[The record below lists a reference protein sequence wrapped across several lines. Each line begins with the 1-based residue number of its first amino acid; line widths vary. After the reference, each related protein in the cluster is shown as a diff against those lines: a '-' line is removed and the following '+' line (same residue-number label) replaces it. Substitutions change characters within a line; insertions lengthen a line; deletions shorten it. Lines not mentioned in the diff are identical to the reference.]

1 MNKIGLGVLICLL
14 PATIFAQDNY
24 SIKAQVGKLNK
35 PAKAY
40 LMIKTGNTTKLD
52 SAILLNGKFEF
63 KGTVASITEANIRL
77 IHHDQPVD
85 PTKRQGMDVF
95 AFLLGNNEQLTIIAK
110 DSVKHAVLTGS
121 ALNAESARVDAFLK
135 PIYDQYS
142 ELNREFAAQ
151 PEAKKQDKSYLKT
164 LDQRAEAIEQQ
175 IIATK
180 LDYVQKNPKQYMAVM
195 ALNSALGKEFDALA
209 MEKVFLGID
218 EKLRNTYLGK
228 ELEARISKV
237 KKTQDGV
244 EAPDFSQPDQDGKMV
259 KLSDYRGKYVLVD
272 FWASWCAPCRRE
284 NPNLVKA
291 YAEYK
296 AKGFEI
302 LGVSMDKSADKAK
315 WLKAI
320 QDDKL
325 SWKQVGDLKG
335 WDNEAG
341 LLYEVTAIPMN
352 FLIDPNGKIIGK
364 YLRGEEL
371 DKKLQEIFNKK

>member
-1 MNKIGLGVLICLL
+1 MLALMAPCAIH
-14 PATIFAQDNY
+14 AQNNY

-40 LMIKTGNTTKLD
+40 LLIKTGNTSKMD
-52 SAILLNGKFEF
+52 STMIVNGKFEF
-63 KGTVASITEANIRL
+63 KGSLESITEANIRV
-77 IHHDQPVD
+77 IHDARPVD
-85 PTKRQGMDVF
+85 PSKKSQMDIR
-95 AFLLGNNEQLTIIAK
+95 AFLLGNNEQMVLMAK
-110 DSVKHAVLTGS
+110 DSVKNAVITGS
-121 ALNAESARVDAFLK
+121 PLNTESERVDAFLK
-135 PIYDQYS
+135 PIYDQYGA
-142 ELNREFAAQ
+142 LNKEFSAQ

-244 EAPDFSQPDQDGKMV
+244 AAPDFSQPDQDGKMV

-302 LGVSMDKSADKAK
+302 LGVSMDKAADKAK